1 MLAFFENATISFR
14 ALYRW
19 LTPSSYL
26 ATRIITPIEEML
38 VFGLLA
44 AYAGGATTVRY
55 MVIGNCV
62 VQVCLG
68 GLAAANTVAEERGL
82 GTLPLLLASPVNRFV
97 NYLQRGTW
105 HIVDSIV
112 SVTVAFVMAATLF
125 SIDYGRT
132 DWLSVSAAIFVATL
146 SSVCLGLLLGSL
158 ALAYAD
164 FFLVLNL
171 LWMLILLA
179 TGVNVPVSALPG
191 WLQAVSHWLPFTRSL
206 QAARDAIE
214 GAPLSSVA
222 GPLLAELLLAVAY
235 LVVGYVVLRELERLA
250 KYRGTFEL
258 T

>member
-1 MLAFFENATISFR
+1 MIAFVENATISFR

-19 LTPSSYL
+19 LTPSAYL

-44 AYAGGATTVRY
+44 MYAGGAGTVQY

-62 VQVCLG
+62 VQVVIG

-82 GTLPLLLASPVNRFV
+82 GTLPLLLASPVNRLV
-97 NYLQRGTW
+97 NYLQRGTL
-105 HIVDSIV
+105 HIVDSLV
-112 SVTVAFVMAATLF
+112 SVVVAFVIAATLF
-125 SIDYGRT
+125 DIDFSRT
-132 DWLSVSAAIFVATL
+132 DWVSVAASVLVATF

-171 LWMLILLA
+171 LWLVILLG

-191 WLQAVSHWLPFTRSL
+191 WLQPISQALPFTRSL
-206 QAARDAIE
+206 QAAREAIE
-214 GAPLSSVA
+214 GAGLSTVS
-222 GPLLAELLLAVAY
+222 GLLLVELALAVAY
-235 LVVGYVVLRELERLA
+235 LAVGYAVLVRLERLA
-250 KYRGTFEL
+250 KRRGTFEL